1 MKQGEITGKNIL
13 AAAFGVLLVGIGVA
27 FNNCAGFGNDPIGIV
42 YDGIRNAGGM
52 DQAQLGMASN
62 VVNLSLL
69 VLLFFIGRHYLSVG
83 TFVYL
88 LPYGFC
94 VDAGN
99 LLYRQLA
106 WSEGT
111 GARIL
116 FSVIGCSLVCLG
128 VAIYITVDTLEYLKR
143 GGRIRS
149 AEALAGEI
157 LGIRPVIQIK
167 GGLLEPYCKVRGR
180 KRAKKE
186 MEDAILGD
194 AKALMDKYGEEQT
207 ELYLA
212 HADAEKEASEWKE
225 RIESL
230 FPGKKIH
237 MAKLPLSICCH
248 VGPGTIGVG
257 VCVSRRNVKI

>member
-99 LLYRQLA
+99 LLYRQL
-106 WSEGT
+106 
-111 GARIL
+111 
-116 FSVIGCSLVCLG
+116 
-128 VAIYITVDTLEYLKR
+128 
-143 GGRIRS
+143 
-149 AEALAGEI
+149 
-157 LGIRPVIQIK
+157 
-167 GGLLEPYCKVRGR
+167 
-180 KRAKKE
+180 
-186 MEDAILGD
+186 EDLQD
-194 AKALMDKYGEEQT
+194 VLMDLRKGLIDAQETFIQT
-207 ELYLA
+207 
-212 HADAEKEASEWKE
+212 DAEVSK
-225 RIESL
+225 
-230 FPGKKIH
+230 
-237 MAKLPLSICCH
+237 SI
-248 VGPGTIGVG
+248 G
-257 VCVSRRNVKI
+257 SAR

>member
-13 AAAFGVLLVGIGVA
+13 AAAFGVLLVGLGVA

-128 VAIYITVDTLEYLKR
+128 VAIYITVDIGVDPFTGIVLVLRDRLKKEYRYVKIGFDVTMIVVGTAL
-143 GGRIRS
+143 GGK
-149 AEALAGEI
+149 
-157 LGIRPVIQIK
+157 LGLVTVITAFAVGPVIQFFS
-167 GGLLEPYCKVRGR
+167 GLLKTYWVKPE
-180 KRAKKE
+180 
-186 MEDAILGD
+186 
-194 AKALMDKYGEEQT
+194 
-207 ELYLA
+207 
-212 HADAEKEASEWKE
+212 EKE
-225 RIESL
+225 R
-230 FPGKKIH
+230 
-237 MAKLPLSICCH
+237 
-248 VGPGTIGVG
+248 
-257 VCVSRRNVKI
+257 

>member
-111 GARIL
+111 GGRIL

-128 VAIYITVDTLEYLKR
+128 VAIYITVDIGVDPFTGIVLVLRDRLKKEYRYVKIGFDVTMIVVGTAL
-143 GGRIRS
+143 GGK
-149 AEALAGEI
+149 
-157 LGIRPVIQIK
+157 LGLVTVITAFAVGPVIQFFS
-167 GGLLEPYCKVRGR
+167 GLLKTYWVKPE
-180 KRAKKE
+180 
-186 MEDAILGD
+186 
-194 AKALMDKYGEEQT
+194 
-207 ELYLA
+207 
-212 HADAEKEASEWKE
+212 EKE
-225 RIESL
+225 R
-230 FPGKKIH
+230 
-237 MAKLPLSICCH
+237 
-248 VGPGTIGVG
+248 
-257 VCVSRRNVKI
+257 

>member
-128 VAIYITVDTLEYLKR
+128 VAIYITVDIGVDPFTGIVLVLRDRLKKECR
-143 GGRIRS
+143 YVKIGFDVTMIVVGTALGGK
-149 AEALAGEI
+149 
-157 LGIRPVIQIK
+157 LGLVTVITAFAVGPVIQFFS
-167 GGLLEPYCKVRGR
+167 GLLKTYWVKPE
-180 KRAKKE
+180 
-186 MEDAILGD
+186 
-194 AKALMDKYGEEQT
+194 
-207 ELYLA
+207 
-212 HADAEKEASEWKE
+212 EKE
-225 RIESL
+225 R
-230 FPGKKIH
+230 
-237 MAKLPLSICCH
+237 
-248 VGPGTIGVG
+248 
-257 VCVSRRNVKI
+257 